1 MLLSAAD
8 AAKCESLKNR
18 NGYGGDAEDC
28 GGISNCA
35 AALRIRS
42 STDSIRFG
50 GDALRSLTAKE
61 EAEQSGKAA
70 AYTCAE
76 ATCLKVGLVS
86 PSTANSAPHVLAC
99 MGALGM
105 YPAR

>member
-1 MLLSAAD
+1 MLLAAAD
-8 AAKCESLKNR
+8 AAKCESVKNR

-42 STDSIRFG
+42 STEFDRFG
-50 GDALRSLTAKE
+50 GGALRSLTTKE

-70 AYTCAE
+70 AYSRAE

-86 PSTANSAPHVLAC
+86 PVPDMRAPYVLAC
-99 MGALGM
+99 TGALGM
-105 YPAR
+105 